1 MKHILRRCFSFLK
14 PYWPLILGAYTALV
28 AMNGLSLL
36 IPQLIRSIIDRGI
49 KENNIAL
56 IGWSVLG
63 LLGISLIRGVFTYF
77 QGMWSETAS
86 QGVAFDIR
94 NTLHAKL
101 ASLSFS
107 YHDRTATGEI
117 LSRSIQDVDR
127 IRFLTGRAFLH
138 LMNGALLLVG
148 TFIIMIS
155 MNARLAILSIM
166 TMPLMIYYSFTIGK
180 RFRPLFQKIQ
190 EQLAV
195 LTTSVE
201 QSLQGAHVVK
211 AFAQEGKEIERFNK
225 KNEDWFGLMTQSVR
239 IESWNIPL
247 LNLIANIGTVFVIW
261 YGGRLVVEG
270 QITIGELVAFTT
282 YLSQLI
288 SPIRRLGHFIVGIA
302 RAQASGE
309 RILEIL
315 DLRPEVKDLPDAK
328 DAPGLEGQVTFENV
342 SFSYLGRQNVLSDIS
357 FEVRSGQTV
366 ALLGTTG
373 SGKSSIINLIPRFY
387 DPTEG
392 RILVDGQDLRS
403 FTLQSLRS
411 QIAVVL
417 QDTTLFA
424 TSIRE
429 NIGFGKPDAKEEE
442 IAAVAEAAQAHE
454 FISVMSEGY
463 DTLVGERGHTLS
475 GGQKQ
480 RIAIARALLNDPK
493 ILILDD
499 ATASVDTETEHLI
512 QLALENLMIGRT
524 SFVIAQRL
532 STVRKADLILVL
544 DGGKIA
550 ARGSHQELIGTS
562 GIYADIYN
570 RQLASP
576 VQETE
581 EVRE

>member
-1 MKHILRRCFSFLK
+1 
-14 PYWPLILGAYTALV
+14 
-28 AMNGLSLL
+28 
-36 IPQLIRSIIDRGI
+36 
-49 KENNIAL
+49 
-56 IGWSVLG
+56 
-63 LLGISLIRGVFTYF
+63 
-77 QGMWSETAS
+77 
-86 QGVAFDIR
+86 
-94 NTLHAKL
+94 
-101 ASLSFS
+101 
-107 YHDRTATGEI
+107 
-117 LSRSIQDVDR
+117 
-127 IRFLTGRAFLH
+127 
-138 LMNGALLLVG
+138 
-148 TFIIMIS
+148 
-155 MNARLAILSIM
+155 
-166 TMPLMIYYSFTIGK
+166 
-180 RFRPLFQKIQ
+180 
-190 EQLAV
+190 
-195 LTTSVE
+195 
-201 QSLQGAHVVK
+201 
-211 AFAQEGKEIERFNK
+211 
-225 KNEDWFGLMTQSVR
+225 MTQSVR